1 MIRRAWNWVFGKHP
15 PRPPDPDRVTEAAW
29 VPLWQS
35 QMLTE
40 ELNAAGIPAAVN
52 EEFSLHL
59 TTYTREPMARIFV
72 TEDRLADAEA
82 LIEALTGQRPKHRKL

>member
-35 QMLTE
+35 QMITE
-40 ELNAAGIPAAVN
+40 ELYAAGIPAVAN
-52 EEFSLHL
+52 EEFSVHL

-72 TEDRLADAEA
+72 TEDRLGDAED
-82 LIEALTGQRPKHRKL
+82 LIEDLTGHRPTHRTL

>member
-1 MIRRAWNWVFGKHP
+1 MIRRAWNWTFGKHP

-35 QMLTE
+35 QMITE
-40 ELNAAGIPAAVN
+40 ELKAAGIPAVVN
-52 EEFSLHL
+52 EEFSVHL

-72 TEDRLADAEA
+72 TEDRLHDAED
-82 LIEALTGQRPKHRKL
+82 LIEDLTGHRPTHRKL